1 MSNNT
6 SNDFGLTIRQLRT
19 RRGWSLA
26 VMAEKL
32 NISTPAYYKIE
43 DGTTGLKLHRIEE
56 ISKVFSVQVADLI
69 VTFDPNMALDH
80 ERERDQYKLTIDTVN
95 QAYTELLA
103 KHVELI
109 GHVRANGLKW

>member
-1 MSNNT
+1 MSKQPST
-6 SNDFGLTIRQLRT
+6 DFGLIIRHLRT
-19 RRGWSLA
+19 QRGWSLA
-26 VMAEKL
+26 VMADKL
-32 NISTPAYYKIE
+32 NISTPAYFKME
-43 DGTTGLKLHRIEE
+43 DGTTKPSLDRIKQ
-56 ISKVFSVQVADLI
+56 ISEVFSVQIADLI

-80 ERERDQYKLTIDTVN
+80 ERERDQYKLTIDNIN